1 MYLLVFS
8 KLSACRVFSK
18 LSDHRVLAKHSSVS
32 LVSRLKLCV
41 KGR

>member
-8 KLSACRVFSK
+8 KLSDYRVFSK

-32 LVSRLKLCV
+32 LVSRL
-41 KGR
+41 